1 MNHTYR
7 LVWNRSMGM
16 FVAVCEFA
24 RTMGKSGGG
33 KARAVLKS
41 LGGAAIAA
49 AAASSPAWAHTTSVG
64 YEVLPSSTVEVWY
77 GTYHLTAFT
86 EGSLSFTSTNGYSAT
101 VAFTDLVSVKPT
113 GLVDGTTNF
122 FSNGSSLVG
131 TANRTINTWQG
142 VRFSNLSAGT
152 YTFTYLPIAQ
162 PTSDWQ
168 PIDNV
173 IRSGT
178 FVITSQQ
185 LGNNAIDTAASSYAA
200 SALGGGGTVAFQGGT
215 LQADTDGATL
225 AQNFTLNTQG
235 GTIDQAGRNVTL
247 TGTIA
252 DLAPGT
258 AGSLTIANS
267 GNGSG
272 SGGVTVTAANTYTG
286 ATTVASG
293 ASLTLSG
300 NGSIAGSSGARIDGS
315 LVVAGNA
322 PAQLTTLSGNGGV
335 TLANQG
341 LVLRQAAGTFAGTI
355 GGTGDLTVAGGTET
369 LSGTNTFTGTVNVSH
384 GAALQVSADDNLGNA
399 GNAIALDAGTLRTTA
414 SFATSRALTL
424 NDGAV
429 IDTAAGS
436 TLKLA
441 GDITAVRGDGCV
453 MKAGSGTLNMAGA
466 SRLGIGMCVA
476 QGVVRANGLVDSTF
490 VRIDAGAMLRGTG
503 TVHAPVTVYGTLAPG
518 NSPGT
523 LTTDTMVT
531 MTAAST
537 YQEDINGTGTG
548 TGPGNYSRLL
558 LNGAG
563 GIFVAGGA
571 TLAPNLTHITG
582 ADTYT
587 AYVPKVGDAYR
598 IVTAGGGI
606 VGRFGTLV
614 QPEGLAADTRLA
626 VFYDGDGTHSI
637 DLRVLPTSYAQYVP
651 AHGGNRNAQAAG
663 TVLDAVVAAD
673 QAGAASA
680 AQSRLAYLAT
690 RATGADAATLARN
703 LSGEV
708 HAAMAAAAPLAG
720 QSLQTSVQRQLAG
733 GQAGANRN
741 TQGNDALWADLVGN
755 RARWSDDSVA
765 SGLTANRGQLTVGL
779 DALRAGA
786 GRIGVG
792 VSHAKANVGTSFG
805 SGALRENLAFVYGD
819 AQLGRFTVDAL
830 AGAGRAHTD
839 TRRDDPLGGTQALT
853 TSSGGHTTQGSIGI
867 SLPAQVGG
875 HALAPFARVAWQ
887 RVARDAGSESG
898 ASVAALDLADYA
910 ATGTRVTAG
919 VAGHAQGGDPLQSS
933 YTVQYSAALGHDGG
947 ALARP
952 HVTTTL
958 AGVGTVAAAPEAG
971 RTFVQADVTG
981 TVLHNDRTYSY
992 YGVSTEL
999 RSGRA
1004 DLSLSGGLSYRF

>member
-7 LVWNRSMGM
+7 LVWNRSTGM

-33 KARAVLKS
+33 KARAILKS

-49 AAASSPAWAHTTSVG
+49 AAAGSPAFAHTTSVG
-64 YEVLPSSTVEVWY
+64 YEVLPSNTVEVWY
-77 GTYHLTAFT
+77 GPYHNTGFT

-101 VAFTDLVSVKPT
+101 VAFTDLVSAKPT

-122 FSNGSSLVG
+122 FTDGNSLIG

-173 IRSGT
+173 IRSGS
-178 FVITSQQ
+178 FVITTQQ

-215 LQADTDGATL
+215 LRADTDGATL

-235 GTIDQAGRNVTL
+235 GTIDQAGRTVTL

-252 DLAPGT
+252 DDTPGT
-258 AGSLTIANS
+258 AGSLTVANS
-267 GNGSG
+267 GNG

-300 NGSIAGSSGARIDGS
+300 NGSIASSSGARIDGI

-341 LVLRQAAGTFAGTI
+341 LVLKQAAGTFAGTI
-355 GGTGDLTVAGGTET
+355 GGTGDLTIAGGTET
-369 LSGTNTFTGTVNVSH
+369 LSGTNTFAGTVNVNH
-384 GAALQVSADDNLGNA
+384 GATLQVSSDANLGNA
-399 GNAIALDAGTLRTTA
+399 SNAIALDAGTLRTTA
-414 SFATSRALTL
+414 SFATNRALTL
-424 NDGAV
+424 NDGAI
-429 IDTAAGS
+429 IDTGAGT

-441 GDITAVRGDGCV
+441 GDITSAGGAGCV
-453 MKAGSGTLNMAGA
+453 VKSGSGTLNMAGA
-466 SRLGIGMCVA
+466 SKLGIGMCVT

-490 VRIDAGAMLRGTG
+490 VRIDPSAMLRGTG
-503 TVHAPVTVYGTLAPG
+503 MVHAPVTVYGTLAPG

-523 LTTDTMVT
+523 LTTDTTVT
-531 MTAAST
+531 MTAASI

-558 LNGAG
+558 LSGAG
-563 GIFVAGGA
+563 GVFVAGGA

-587 AYVPKVGDAYR
+587 AYVPKVGDDYR

-626 VFYDGDGTHSI
+626 VFYDGDGSHSI
-637 DLRVLPTSYAQYVP
+637 DLRVLPTSYAQYVR
-651 AHGGNRNAQAAG
+651 ANGGNRNAQAAG

-673 QAGAASA
+673 QAGTASA
-680 AQSRLAYLAT
+680 TQSRLAYLAT

-720 QSLQTSVQRQLAG
+720 QSLQTSVQRQLDG

-755 RARWSDDSVA
+755 RARWSDDGVG

-779 DALRAGA
+779 DTLRAGA

-792 VSHAKANVGTSFG
+792 VSHAKANVGTRSG

-819 AQLGRFTVDAL
+819 AQLGRFTVDAM
-830 AGAGRAHTD
+830 AGSGRAHTD
-839 TRRDDPLGGTQALT
+839 TRREDPLVGLLHRGDAVQAREEPGPLL
-853 TSSGGHTTQGSIGI
+853 HE
-867 SLPAQVGG
+867 LRLDVGG
-875 HALAPFARVAWQ
+875 EDQ
-887 RVARDAGSESG
+887 RIR
-898 ASVAALDLADYA
+898 
-910 ATGTRVTAG
+910 
-919 VAGHAQGGDPLQSS
+919 HGD
-933 YTVQYSAALGHDGG
+933 
-947 ALARP
+947 
-952 HVTTTL
+952 
-958 AGVGTVAAAPEAG
+958 
-971 RTFVQADVTG
+971 
-981 TVLHNDRTYSY
+981 
-992 YGVSTEL
+992 
-999 RSGRA
+999 
-1004 DLSLSGGLSYRF
+1004 RFQTWW